1 MQPSIDDH
9 PIGEYLSEASCV
21 LLEACVVEQPIE
33 KRYFL
38 EARHKPRC
46 HLDVMF
52 ARRKAETVF
61 VVWELY
67 HEFSFALTLKKE
79 SRARQG
85 TGEE

>member
-1 MQPSIDDH
+1 MQPSIDEH
-9 PIGEYLSEASCV
+9 PIKECLSEAPCV

-38 EARHKPRC
+38 EARHKLRS

-61 VVWELY
+61 VVRELY
-67 HEFSFALTLKKE
+67 HGFSFALTLKKE
-79 SRARQG
+79 SCARQG